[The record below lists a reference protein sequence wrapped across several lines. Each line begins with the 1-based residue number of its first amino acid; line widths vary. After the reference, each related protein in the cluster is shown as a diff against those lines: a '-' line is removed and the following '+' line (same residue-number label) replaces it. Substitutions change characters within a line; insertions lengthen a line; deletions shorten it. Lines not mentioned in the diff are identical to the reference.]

1 MKVCGRKKYLVRI
14 LHTYANDVQT
24 SLYSP
29 LSPQRVMH
37 EHGQANALLPSIF
50 NIYWVTTTVIMDVD
64 MMNIPVVF

>member
-1 MKVCGRKKYLVRI
+1 MKVYGRKKDLLRI

-50 NIYWVTTTVIMDVD
+50 NIYWVMTTVIMAVD
-64 MMNIPVVF
+64 MMNIPVVV